1 MSDPTDTAGPPA
13 ATAGT
18 NRHVPSRMIPPA
30 LLAELGSLDLVA
42 RSVVDGVLHGAHYT
56 DRPGFSQEFAE
67 YRDYVPGDDP
77 RFVDWNAYAR
87 TDRPLLKLFE
97 GETNTRLL
105 VLLDASASMDAYG
118 TTDSGTQGANGAP
131 TKLRYAAYLA
141 AALAF
146 IAARQHDAVGLLVFD
161 EHPRTYVPPRPGR
174 GNLQAI
180 YHRLD
185 ELKPQGGSDWREAFT
200 QAASRFTKRGVIAA
214 ISDFYCDPADFGR
227 SLRIL
232 GSRGHD
238 LIVFHLL
245 DEAERAPGV
254 RGVPPFRRA
263 FTPPNPP
270 FGTALAPSPTAGRLR
285 RLRDGLRRRK
295 SDALAGGHATLR
307 DAETGD
313 VIEVDANDL
322 RSRYPQRLA
331 AHEQALRRE
340 AGAVGA
346 DYVRLNADEP
356 LDRALAGYL
365 RFRARRP

>member
-1 MSDPTDTAGPPA
+1 MSEPTPA
-13 ATAGT
+13 TGVPMATPDSVGRRAT
-18 NRHVPSRMIPPA
+18 RMIPPA
-30 LLAELGSLDLVA
+30 VLAELGSLELVA

-105 VLLDASASMDAYG
+105 VLLDGSASMGAFG
-118 TTDSGTQGANGAP
+118 PRRTDTP
-131 TKLRYAAYLA
+131 TKLRYAAYLS
-141 AALAF
+141 AALAL

-161 EHPRTYVPPRPGR
+161 QHPRAYVPPRPGR
-174 GNLQAI
+174 GHLQAI

-185 ELKPQGGSDWREAFT
+185 ELAPAGGSDWREAFT
-200 QAASRFTKRGVIAA
+200 QAASRFAKRGVIAA

-245 DEAERAPGV
+245 DEVERMP
-254 RGVPPFRRA
+254 RSRRA
-263 FTPPNPP
+263 F
-270 FGTALAPSPTAGRLR
+270 AGN
-285 RLRDGLRRRK
+285 
-295 SDALAGGHATLR
+295 ATLR
-307 DAETGD
+307 DIETGS

-322 RSRYPQRLA
+322 RSGYPQRLA
-331 AHEQALRRE
+331 AHEHALRRE

-356 LDRALAGYL
+356 LDRALTRYL
-365 RFRARRP
+365 RFRTRRP

>member
-1 MSDPTDTAGPPA
+1 MSD
-13 ATAGT
+13 ATAASPAITGT
-18 NRHVPSRMIPPA
+18 DRRSPSRMIPPSV
-30 LLAELGSLDLVA
+30 LAQLGSLELVA

-105 VLLDASASMDAYG
+105 VLLDGSASMDTFGG
-118 TTDSGTQGANGAP
+118 TGAASGGNGAAGGGVGAP
-131 TKLRYAAYLA
+131 TKLRYASYLA
-141 AALAF
+141 AALGL

-161 EHPRTYVPPRPGR
+161 EQPRAYIPPRPGK
-174 GNLQAI
+174 GNLQAF

-185 ELKPQGGSDWREAFT
+185 ELQPEGGSDWREAFT
-200 QAASRFTKRGVIAA
+200 HAASRFAKRGVMAA
-214 ISDFYCDPADFGR
+214 ISDFYCDPTDFGR

-245 DEAERAPGV
+245 DEAERAP
-254 RGVPPFRRA
+254 RSRRA
-263 FTPPNPP
+263 F
-270 FGTALAPSPTAGRLR
+270 
-285 RLRDGLRRRK
+285 
-295 SDALAGGHATLR
+295 GGNATLR
-307 DAETGD
+307 DVETGD

>member
-1 MSDPTDTAGPPA
+1 MSEPGPVRRSPA
-13 ATAGT
+13 EA
-18 NRHVPSRMIPPA
+18 PSGARRSARMIPPA
-30 LLAELGSLDLVA
+30 VLAQLGSLELVA

-105 VLLDASASMDAYG
+105 VLFDASASMNAFGD
-118 TTDSGTQGANGAP
+118 QGNGAALGNRAP
-131 TKLRYAAYLA
+131 TKLRYGAYLA
-141 AALAF
+141 AALAL
-146 IAARQHDAVGLLVFD
+146 IAARQHDAVGLLAFD
-161 EHPRTYVPPRPGR
+161 QRLRTYLAPRTGKA
-174 GNLQAI
+174 NLQAI

-185 ELKPQGGSDWREAFT
+185 ELTPEGGSDWHEAFS
-200 QAASRFTKRGVIAA
+200 QAASRFAKRGVIAA
-214 ISDFYCDPADFGR
+214 ISDFYCDPADFGH

-238 LIVFHLL
+238 LVAFHLL
-245 DEAERAPGV
+245 DAAERTP
-254 RGVPPFRRA
+254 RWRRA
-263 FTPPNPP
+263 F
-270 FGTALAPSPTAGRLR
+270 
-285 RLRDGLRRRK
+285 
-295 SDALAGGHATLR
+295 GGHSTLR
-307 DAETGD
+307 DVETGH

-322 RSRYPQRLA
+322 RTRYPRRLA
-331 AHEQALRRE
+331 AHEEALRRE

-356 LDRALAGYL
+356 LDRALARYL
-365 RFRARRP
+365 HFRARRP

>member
-1 MSDPTDTAGPPA
+1 MSDATPA
-13 ATAGT
+13 ANPATAGT
-18 NRHVPSRMIPPA
+18 DRRSPSRMIPPA
-30 LLAELGSLDLVA
+30 VLAQLGSLDLVA

-105 VLLDASASMDAYG
+105 VLLDGSASMDTFGG
-118 TTDSGTQGANGAP
+118 TGGGNGTP
-131 TKLRYAAYLA
+131 TKLRYATYLA
-141 AALAF
+141 AALGL

-161 EHPRTYVPPRPGR
+161 ERPRAYIPPRPGK
-174 GNLQAI
+174 GNLQAF

-185 ELKPQGGSDWREAFT
+185 ELQPEGGSDWQEAFT
-200 QAASRFTKRGVIAA
+200 HAASRFAKRGVMAA
-214 ISDFYCDPADFGR
+214 ISDFYCDPTDFGR

-245 DEAERAPGV
+245 DEAERAPRSG
-254 RGVPPFRRA
+254 RA
-263 FTPPNPP
+263 
-270 FGTALAPSPTAGRLR
+270 L
-285 RLRDGLRRRK
+285 
-295 SDALAGGHATLR
+295 GGHATLR
-307 DAETGD
+307 DVETGD

-322 RSRYPQRLA
+322 RARYPQRLA

>member
-1 MSDPTDTAGPPA
+1 MSDATATGVATATSANAGP
-13 ATAGT
+13 GT
-18 NRHVPSRMIPPA
+18 TRMIPPA
-30 LLAELGSLDLVA
+30 VLAQLGSLELVA

-56 DRPGFSQEFAE
+56 DKPGFSQEFAE

-97 GETNTRLL
+97 GETNTRLM
-105 VLLDASASMDAYG
+105 VLLDGSASM
-118 TTDSGTQGANGAP
+118 GAFGAPRTEAP

-141 AALAF
+141 AALALL
-146 IAARQHDAVGLLVFD
+146 AARQHDAVGLLVFD
-161 EHPRTYVPPRPGR
+161 QHARAYVPPRAGR
-174 GNLQAI
+174 GNLHAI

-185 ELKPQGGSDWREAFT
+185 ELAPAGGSDWREAFT
-200 QAASRFTKRGVIAA
+200 QAASRFRKRGVIAA

-232 GSRGHD
+232 GARGHD
-238 LIVFHLL
+238 LIVFHVL
-245 DEAERAPGV
+245 DEAERVPRSRRVPAP
-254 RGVPPFRRA
+254 
-263 FTPPNPP
+263 TSPP
-270 FGTALAPSPTAGRLR
+270 FGTASAPSPTAQRLR
-285 RLRDGLRRRK
+285 RLRDGLRGRI
-295 SDALAGGHATLR
+295 SDELADGHATLR
-307 DAETGD
+307 DVETGN

-322 RSRYPQRLA
+322 ASRYPQRLA

>member
-1 MSDPTDTAGPPA
+1 MSESGAARRSSARA
-13 ATAGT
+13 ATAGG
-18 NRHVPSRMIPPA
+18 RRSSRMLPPA
-30 LLAELGSLDLVA
+30 VLARLGSLELVA
-42 RSVVDGVLHGAHYT
+42 RTVVDGVLHGTHRT

-105 VLLDASASMDAYG
+105 ILFDASASMNAFGDRG
-118 TTDSGTQGANGAP
+118 GDAP
-131 TKLRYAAYLA
+131 TKLRYGAYLA
-141 AALAF
+141 AALAL
-146 IAARQHDAVGLLVFD
+146 IAARQHDAVGLLAFD
-161 EHPRTYVPPRPGR
+161 ERLRAYLPARTGP
-174 GNLQAI
+174 GNLQAV

-185 ELKPQGGSDWREAFT
+185 GMTPQGGSDWHHAFT
-200 QAASRFTKRGVIAA
+200 QAASRFAKRGVIAA
-214 ISDFYCDPADFGR
+214 ISDFYCDPAEFGHA
-227 SLRIL
+227 LRIL

-245 DEAERAPGV
+245 DAAERTP
-254 RGVPPFRRA
+254 RWRRA
-263 FTPPNPP
+263 F
-270 FGTALAPSPTAGRLR
+270 
-285 RLRDGLRRRK
+285 
-295 SDALAGGHATLR
+295 GGHATLR
-307 DAETGD
+307 DVETGN

-322 RSRYPQRLA
+322 RTRYPRRLA

-346 DYVRLNADEP
+346 DYVRLDADEP

>member
-1 MSDPTDTAGPPA
+1 MSEPATREAARHDPA
-13 ATAGT
+13 
-18 NRHVPSRMIPPA
+18 RMIPPA
-30 LLAELGSLDLVA
+30 VLAKLGSLDLVA

-105 VLLDASASMDAYG
+105 VLLDGSASMDAFG
-118 TTDSGTQGANGAP
+118 SPGAGAP

-141 AALAF
+141 ASLAC

-161 EHPRTYVPPRPGR
+161 EHLRAYLPPRPGR
-174 GNLQAI
+174 GHLQAV

-185 ELKPQGGSDWREAFT
+185 ELTPQGGSEWRRAFAEA
-200 QAASRFTKRGVIAA
+200 AGRFPKRGVIAA
-214 ISDFYCDPADFGR
+214 ISDFYCDPLDFRR
-227 SLRIL
+227 SLRTL

-245 DEAERAPGV
+245 DASERTPRSR
-254 RGVPPFRRA
+254 RGF
-263 FTPPNPP
+263 
-270 FGTALAPSPTAGRLR
+270 
-285 RLRDGLRRRK
+285 
-295 SDALAGGHATLR
+295 GGHVTLR
-307 DAETGD
+307 DVETGRA
-313 VIEVDANDL
+313 IEVDADDL
-322 RSRYPQRLA
+322 RIRYPQRLA
-331 AHEQALRRE
+331 AHERALRRE

-365 RFRARRP
+365 RFRTRRP

>member
-1 MSDPTDTAGPPA
+1 MSEQTDAASPPT

-18 NRHVPSRMIPPA
+18 NRRVPSRMIPPA
-30 LLAELGSLDLVA
+30 LLAQLGSLELVA
-42 RSVVDGVLHGAHYT
+42 RAVVDGVLHGAHYT

-105 VLLDASASMDAYG
+105 VLLDGSASMDAFGVPG
-118 TTDSGTQGANGAP
+118 TRGNGAP

-146 IAARQHDAVGLLVFD
+146 IAARQHDAAGLLVFD
-161 EHPRTYVPPRPGR
+161 EHPRAYIPPRPGR

-185 ELKPQGGSDWREAFT
+185 EVKPSGGSDWREAFT
-200 QAASRFTKRGVIAA
+200 QAASRLAKRGVIAA
-214 ISDFYCDPADFGR
+214 ISDFYCDPAEFGR

-245 DEAERAPGV
+245 DDEERAPRV
-254 RGVPPFRRA
+254 RGVPRFRRA
-263 FTPPNPP
+263 
-270 FGTALAPSPTAGRLR
+270 L
-285 RLRDGLRRRK
+285 
-295 SDALAGGHATLR
+295 GGNATLR
-307 DAETGD
+307 DVETGAI
-313 VIEVDANDL
+313 IEVDANDL

>member
-1 MSDPTDTAGPPA
+1 MSEQRAAAGPPT

-18 NRHVPSRMIPPA
+18 NRRVPSRMIPPA
-30 LLAELGSLDLVA
+30 LLAQLGSLELIA

-105 VLLDASASMDAYG
+105 VLLDGSASMDAFGVNDG
-118 TTDSGTQGANGAP
+118 TP

-141 AALAF
+141 AALAL
-146 IAARQHDAVGLLVFD
+146 IAARQHDAAGLLVFD
-161 EHPRTYVPPRPGR
+161 DEPRAYVPPRAGA
-174 GNLQAI
+174 GSLQAI

-185 ELKPQGGSDWREAFT
+185 DLKPEGGSNWLAAFT
-200 QAASRFTKRGVIAA
+200 HAASRLAKRGIIAA

-245 DEAERAPGV
+245 DEAERVPQV
-254 RGVPPFRRA
+254 RGGPR
-263 FTPPNPP
+263 
-270 FGTALAPSPTAGRLR
+270 SLR
-285 RLRDGLRRRK
+285 TF
-295 SDALAGGHATLR
+295 GGHATLR
-307 DAETGD
+307 DVETGE
-313 VIEVDANDL
+313 VIEVDPSDL

-331 AHEQALRRE
+331 VHELALRRE

-356 LDRALAGYL
+356 LDRALARYL
-365 RFRARRP
+365 RFRVRRP

>member
-1 MSDPTDTAGPPA
+1 MSDATAAASP

-18 NRHVPSRMIPPA
+18 DRRSPSRMIPPA
-30 LLAELGSLDLVA
+30 VLAQLGSLELVA

-105 VLLDASASMDAYG
+105 VLLDGSASMNAFG
-118 TTDSGTQGANGAP
+118 TARGGDSAP
-131 TKLRYAAYLA
+131 TKLRYASYLA
-141 AALAF
+141 AALGL

-161 EHPRTYVPPRPGR
+161 EQPRAYVPPRPGK
-174 GNLQAI
+174 GNLQAF

-185 ELKPQGGSDWREAFT
+185 ELQPEGGSDWREAFT
-200 QAASRFTKRGVIAA
+200 HAASRFAKRGVIAA
-214 ISDFYCDPADFGR
+214 ISDFYCDPTDFGR

-245 DEAERAPGV
+245 DEAERAP
-254 RGVPPFRRA
+254 RSRQA
-263 FTPPNPP
+263 F
-270 FGTALAPSPTAGRLR
+270 GRN
-285 RLRDGLRRRK
+285 
-295 SDALAGGHATLR
+295 ATLR
-307 DAETGD
+307 DVETGD

-322 RSRYPQRLA
+322 RARYPQRLA

>member
-1 MSDPTDTAGPPA
+1 MSDLGAAEDPPT
-13 ATAGT
+13 ATEGAD
-18 NRHVPSRMIPPA
+18 RRVPSRMIPPA
-30 LLAELGSLDLVA
+30 LLAQLGSLELVA

-105 VLLDASASMDAYG
+105 VLLDGSASMDAFGVAG
-118 TTDSGTQGANGAP
+118 TGDASSGAP

-141 AALAF
+141 AALAL

-161 EHPRTYVPPRPGR
+161 QHARAYIPPRPGR

-185 ELKPQGGSDWREAFT
+185 EVQPQGGSDWREAFT
-200 QAASRFTKRGVIAA
+200 QAASRLPKRGVIAA
-214 ISDFYCDPADFGR
+214 ISDFYCDPAEFGR

-245 DEAERAPGV
+245 DEAERAP
-254 RGVPPFRRA
+254 RLRRA
-263 FTPPNPP
+263 FAPPNPP
-270 FGTALAPSPTAGRLR
+270 SGTALAPSPTALRLR
-285 RLRDGLRRRK
+285 RLRDGLRRRGA
-295 SDALAGGHATLR
+295 DALAGGHATLR
-307 DAETGD
+307 DVETGEA
-313 VIEVDANDL
+313 IEVDPNDL

-365 RFRARRP
+365 RFRVRRP

>member
-1 MSDPTDTAGPPA
+1 MSEPT
-13 ATAGT
+13 TAGT
-18 NRHVPSRMIPPA
+18 AQRTPTRLIPPA
-30 LLAELGSLDLVA
+30 VLARLGSLDLVA
-42 RSVVDGVLHGAHYT
+42 RSVVDGVLHGAHTT

-105 VLLDASASMDAYG
+105 VLLDASASMDAFGVRG
-118 TTDSGTQGANGAP
+118 TGTP
-131 TKLRYAAYLA
+131 TKLRYAAYLG
-141 AALAF
+141 AALAY

-161 EHPRTYVPPRPGR
+161 EHLRTYLPPQPGR
-174 GNLQAI
+174 GNLQAV

-185 ELKPQGGSDWREAFT
+185 ELTPQGGSDWREAFT
-200 QAASRFTKRGVIAA
+200 QASSRCPKRGVIAA
-214 ISDFYCDPADFGR
+214 ISDFYCDPVDFGR

-245 DEAERAPGV
+245 DASERTP
-254 RGVPPFRRA
+254 RSRRA
-263 FTPPNPP
+263 F
-270 FGTALAPSPTAGRLR
+270 AGQV
-285 RLRDGLRRRK
+285 
-295 SDALAGGHATLR
+295 TLR
-307 DAETGD
+307 DVETGR
-313 VIEVDANDL
+313 VIEVDADDL
-322 RSRYPQRLA
+322 RTRYPQRLA
-331 AHEQALRRE
+331 DHEQALRRE
-340 AGAVGA
+340 AGTVGA

>member
-1 MSDPTDTAGPPA
+1 MSEAGPVRRNTTT
-13 ATAGT
+13 TALSS
-18 NRHVPSRMIPPA
+18 PSAVRMISPL
-30 LLAELGSLDLVA
+30 LLAQLRSLELVA
-42 RSVVDGVLHGAHYT
+42 RTVVDGLLHGAHCT

-77 RFVDWNAYAR
+77 RCIDWNAYAR
-87 TDRPLLKLFE
+87 TDRTLLKLFE
-97 GETNTRLL
+97 GETNTQLLL
-105 VLLDASASMDAYG
+105 VLDGSASMDMFDVG
-118 TTDSGTQGANGAP
+118 DGSANP
-131 TKLRYAAYLA
+131 TKLRYAAFLA
-141 AALAF
+141 SALAF

-161 EHPRTYVPPRPGR
+161 ERLRTYLAPRVGD

-185 ELKPQGGSDWREAFT
+185 ELAPAGGSDWGEAFT
-200 QAASRFTKRGVIAA
+200 QAAGRCAKRGVIAA

-227 SLRIL
+227 ALRIL

-245 DEAERAPGV
+245 DAAERV
-254 RGVPPFRRA
+254 F
-263 FTPPNPP
+263 
-270 FGTALAPSPTAGRLR
+270 RLR
-285 RLRDGLRRRK
+285 
-295 SDALAGGHATLR
+295 SAFGGHAMLR
-307 DAETGD
+307 DVETGK
-313 VIEVDANDL
+313 VIEVDSNDL
-322 RSRYPQRLA
+322 RTRYPQRLA

>member
-1 MSDPTDTAGPPA
+1 MSDPSAAAGAPTTTAGA
-13 ATAGT
+13 
-18 NRHVPSRMIPPA
+18 NRRVPSRMIPPA
-30 LLAELGSLDLVA
+30 LLAQIGSLELTA
-42 RSVVDGVLHGAHYT
+42 RAVVDGVLHGAHYT

-105 VLLDASASMDAYG
+105 VLLDGSASMDAFGVPG
-118 TTDSGTQGANGAP
+118 TGSGRGESAP

-141 AALAF
+141 AALTF

-161 EHPRTYVPPRPGR
+161 EHARAYIPPRPGR
-174 GNLQAI
+174 GNVQAI

-200 QAASRFTKRGVIAA
+200 HAASRLAKRGVIAA

-227 SLRIL
+227 ALRIL

-245 DEAERAPGV
+245 DQAERAP
-254 RGVPPFRRA
+254 RFRRA
-263 FTPPNPP
+263 FAPPNPP
-270 FGTALAPSPTAGRLR
+270 SGTALAPSPTARRLR
-285 RLRDGLRRRK
+285 RLRDGLRRHGA
-295 SDALAGGHATLR
+295 DALAGGHATLR
-307 DAETGD
+307 DVETGD

-331 AHEQALRRE
+331 AHEQALLRE

-356 LDRALAGYL
+356 LDRALTRYL
-365 RFRARRP
+365 RFRVRRP

>member
-1 MSDPTDTAGPPA
+1 MSD
-13 ATAGT
+13 ATAASPAT
-18 NRHVPSRMIPPA
+18 ADTQRRSPSRMIPPA
-30 LLAELGSLDLVA
+30 VLAQLGSLELVA

-105 VLLDASASMDAYG
+105 VLLDGSASMDTFGG
-118 TTDSGTQGANGAP
+118 TDAGRGGNGGP
-131 TKLRYAAYLA
+131 TKLRYATYLA
-141 AALAF
+141 AALGL

-161 EHPRTYVPPRPGR
+161 EHPRAYIPPRPGK
-174 GNLQAI
+174 GNLQAF

-185 ELKPQGGSDWREAFT
+185 ELQPEGGSDWREAFT
-200 QAASRFTKRGVIAA
+200 HAASRFAKRGVMAA
-214 ISDFYCDPADFGR
+214 ISDFYCDPTDFGR

-245 DEAERAPGV
+245 DEAERAPQS
-254 RGVPPFRRA
+254 RRA
-263 FTPPNPP
+263 F
-270 FGTALAPSPTAGRLR
+270 A
-285 RLRDGLRRRK
+285 
-295 SDALAGGHATLR
+295 GHATLR
-307 DAETGD
+307 DVETGD

>member
-1 MSDPTDTAGPPA
+1 MSD
-13 ATAGT
+13 ATAASPAT
-18 NRHVPSRMIPPA
+18 ADTQRRSPSRMIPPA
-30 LLAELGSLDLVA
+30 VLAQLGSLDLVA

-105 VLLDASASMDAYG
+105 VLLDGSASMDTFGG
-118 TTDSGTQGANGAP
+118 TDAGRGGNGGP
-131 TKLRYAAYLA
+131 TKLRYATYLA
-141 AALAF
+141 AALGL

-161 EHPRTYVPPRPGR
+161 EHPRAYIPPRPGR
-174 GNLQAI
+174 GNLQAF

-185 ELKPQGGSDWREAFT
+185 ELQPEGGSDWREAFT
-200 QAASRFTKRGVIAA
+200 HAASRFAKRGVMAA

-245 DEAERAPGV
+245 DEVERAPQS
-254 RGVPPFRRA
+254 RRA
-263 FTPPNPP
+263 F
-270 FGTALAPSPTAGRLR
+270 A
-285 RLRDGLRRRK
+285 
-295 SDALAGGHATLR
+295 GHATLR
-307 DAETGD
+307 DVETGD
-313 VIEVDANDL
+313 VIEVDTNDL

>member
-1 MSDPTDTAGPPA
+1 MSESTSPTSAPT
-13 ATAGT
+13 ATARRSPT
-18 NRHVPSRMIPPA
+18 RMIPPA
-30 LLAELGSLDLVA
+30 VLAELGSLDLVA

-105 VLLDASASMDAYG
+105 VLLDASASMDAFG
-118 TTDSGTQGANGAP
+118 TGAASAP
-131 TKLRYAAYLA
+131 TKLRYAAYLG
-141 AALAF
+141 AALSY

-161 EHPRTYVPPRPGR
+161 QRLRTYVPPRRGG

-185 ELKPQGGSDWREAFT
+185 ELAPEGGSDWREAFT
-200 QAASRFTKRGVIAA
+200 QAASRFAKRGVIAA

-238 LIVFHLL
+238 LIVFHVL
-245 DEAERAPGV
+245 DAAERTP
-254 RGVPPFRRA
+254 RSRRA
-263 FTPPNPP
+263 F
-270 FGTALAPSPTAGRLR
+270 
-285 RLRDGLRRRK
+285 
-295 SDALAGGHATLR
+295 GGHATLR
-307 DAETGD
+307 DVETGQ

-322 RSRYPQRLA
+322 RTRYPQRLA
-331 AHEQALRRE
+331 THEQALRRE

>member
-1 MSDPTDTAGPPA
+1 MSDATAPSPA
-13 ATAGT
+13 TATAGAD
-18 NRHVPSRMIPPA
+18 RRSPSRMIPPSV
-30 LLAELGSLDLVA
+30 LAQLGSLELVA

-105 VLLDASASMDAYG
+105 VLLDGSASMDTFGG
-118 TTDSGTQGANGAP
+118 TASARGGNGAP
-131 TKLRYAAYLA
+131 TKLRYASYLA
-141 AALAF
+141 AALGL

-161 EHPRTYVPPRPGR
+161 EQPRAYIPPRPGK
-174 GNLQAI
+174 GNLQAF

-185 ELKPQGGSDWREAFT
+185 ELQPEGGSDWREAFT
-200 QAASRFTKRGVIAA
+200 HAASRFAKRGVMAA
-214 ISDFYCDPADFGR
+214 ISDFYCDPTDFGR

-245 DEAERAPGV
+245 DEAERIPQS
-254 RGVPPFRRA
+254 RRA
-263 FTPPNPP
+263 F
-270 FGTALAPSPTAGRLR
+270 R
-285 RLRDGLRRRK
+285 
-295 SDALAGGHATLR
+295 GHATLR
-307 DAETGD
+307 DVETGD

-322 RSRYPQRLA
+322 RARYPQRLA

-340 AGAVGA
+340 ACAVGA

>member
-1 MSDPTDTAGPPA
+1 MSEPTPATGVPMATPGAGRR
-13 ATAGT
+13 AT
-18 NRHVPSRMIPPA
+18 RMIPPA
-30 LLAELGSLDLVA
+30 VLAELGSLELVA

-87 TDRPLLKLFE
+87 IDRPLLKLFE

-105 VLLDASASMDAYG
+105 VLLDGSASM
-118 TTDSGTQGANGAP
+118 GAFGPRRSDTP
-131 TKLRYAAYLA
+131 TKLRYAAYLC
-141 AALAF
+141 AALALV
-146 IAARQHDAVGLLVFD
+146 AARQHDAVGLLVFD
-161 EHPRTYVPPRPGR
+161 QHPRTYVPPRPGR
-174 GNLQAI
+174 AHLQAI

-185 ELKPQGGSDWREAFT
+185 ELAPAGGSDWREAFT
-200 QAASRFTKRGVIAA
+200 QAASRFAKRGVIAA

-245 DEAERAPGV
+245 DEVERMP
-254 RGVPPFRRA
+254 RSRRA
-263 FTPPNPP
+263 LSGN
-270 FGTALAPSPTAGRLR
+270 
-285 RLRDGLRRRK
+285 
-295 SDALAGGHATLR
+295 ATLR
-307 DAETGD
+307 DVETGN

-322 RSRYPQRLA
+322 RRGYPQRLA
-331 AHEQALRRE
+331 AHERALRRE

-346 DYVRLNADEP
+346 DYVRLNADQP
-356 LDRALAGYL
+356 LDRALTRYL
-365 RFRARRP
+365 RFRTRRP

>member
-1 MSDPTDTAGPPA
+1 MSEQTDAASPPTEAPA
-13 ATAGT
+13 TS
-18 NRHVPSRMIPPA
+18 RRVPSRMIPPA
-30 LLAELGSLDLVA
+30 VLAQLGSLELVA

-105 VLLDASASMDAYG
+105 VLLDGSASMDAFG
-118 TTDSGTQGANGAP
+118 VPRTGAAGAP

-161 EHPRTYVPPRPGR
+161 EHPRAYIPPRPGR

-185 ELKPQGGSDWREAFT
+185 EVEPQGGSDWREAFT
-200 QAASRFTKRGVIAA
+200 QAASRLTKRGVIAA
-214 ISDFYCDPADFGR
+214 ISDFYCDPAEFGR

-245 DEAERAPGV
+245 DDEERAP
-254 RGVPPFRRA
+254 RIRRA
-263 FTPPNPP
+263 FR
-270 FGTALAPSPTAGRLR
+270 GS
-285 RLRDGLRRRK
+285 
-295 SDALAGGHATLR
+295 ATLR
-307 DAETGD
+307 DVETGD
-313 VIEVDANDL
+313 VIEVDPNDL

-365 RFRARRP
+365 RFRVRRP

>member
-1 MSDPTDTAGPPA
+1 
-13 ATAGT
+13 
-18 NRHVPSRMIPPA
+18 MIPPA
-30 LLAELGSLDLVA
+30 LLARLGSLELVA
-42 RSVVDGVLHGAHYT
+42 RAVVDGVLHGAHYT

-105 VLLDASASMDAYG
+105 VLLDGSASMDAFDG
-118 TTDSGTQGANGAP
+118 PGAGAGRGGDGAP

-146 IAARQHDAVGLLVFD
+146 IAARQHDSVGLLVFD
-161 EHPRTYVPPRPGR
+161 EHPRAYVPPRPGR
-174 GNLQAI
+174 ASLQAI
-180 YHRLD
+180 CHRLD
-185 ELKPQGGSDWREAFT
+185 ELKPVGGSDWREAFT
-200 QAASRFTKRGVIAA
+200 QAANRFAKRGVIAA
-214 ISDFYCDPADFGR
+214 ISDFYCEPADFGR

-245 DEAERAPGV
+245 DEAER
-254 RGVPPFRRA
+254 VPRSRRA
-263 FTPPNPP
+263 F
-270 FGTALAPSPTAGRLR
+270 R
-285 RLRDGLRRRK
+285 
-295 SDALAGGHATLR
+295 GHATLR
-307 DAETGD
+307 DVETGD
-313 VIEVDANDL
+313 VIEVDPDDL

-340 AGAVGA
+340 AGGVGA
-346 DYVRLNADEP
+346 DYVRLDADEP

>member
-1 MSDPTDTAGPPA
+1 
-13 ATAGT
+13 
-18 NRHVPSRMIPPA
+18 MIPPA
-30 LLAELGSLDLVA
+30 VLAQLGSLELVA

-105 VLLDASASMDAYG
+105 VLVDGSASMDRFTGDARG
-118 TTDSGTQGANGAP
+118 GAP

-161 EHPRTYVPPRPGR
+161 EHARAYIPPRPGR
-174 GNLQAI
+174 GSLQAI

-185 ELKPQGGSDWREAFT
+185 ELKPAGGSDWREAFT
-200 QAASRFTKRGVIAA
+200 QAASRLAKRGVIAA
-214 ISDFYCDPADFGR
+214 ISDFYCDPAEFGR
-227 SLRIL
+227 ALRIL

-245 DEAERAPGV
+245 DESERTPRSRRAP
-254 RGVPPFRRA
+254 
-263 FTPPNPP
+263 
-270 FGTALAPSPTAGRLR
+270 
-285 RLRDGLRRRK
+285 
-295 SDALAGGHATLR
+295 AGGHATLR
-307 DAETGD
+307 DVETGE

-340 AGAVGA
+340 AGGVGA

-365 RFRARRP
+365 RFRVRRP

>member
-1 MSDPTDTAGPPA
+1 MSEPTPA
-13 ATAGT
+13 ASIRTSTTHHA
-18 NRHVPSRMIPPA
+18 RRSPSRMIPPA
-30 LLAELGSLDLVA
+30 VLAELGSLDLVA
-42 RSVVDGVLHGAHYT
+42 RAVVDGVLHGAHNT

-77 RFVDWNAYAR
+77 RFIDWNAFAR

-105 VLLDASASMDAYG
+105 VLLDGSASMDAFGNRGAG
-118 TTDSGTQGANGAP
+118 TARGDGTP

-141 AALAF
+141 ATLAL
-146 IAARQHDAVGLLVFD
+146 IGARQHDAVGLLIFD
-161 EHPRTYVPPRPGR
+161 EKTRAYVPPRPGT

-185 ELKPQGGSDWREAFT
+185 DLQPEGGSDWLEAFT
-200 QAASRFTKRGVIAA
+200 QAASRMAKRGIIAA
-214 ISDFYCDPADFGR
+214 ISDFYCDPADFGQ

-238 LIVFHLL
+238 LVVFHLL
-245 DEAERAPGV
+245 DEAERAP
-254 RGVPPFRRA
+254 RSRRA
-263 FTPPNPP
+263 F
-270 FGTALAPSPTAGRLR
+270 
-285 RLRDGLRRRK
+285 
-295 SDALAGGHATLR
+295 GGHTTLR

-322 RSRYPQRLA
+322 HARYPQRLA

-340 AGAVGA
+340 AGAVRA
-346 DYVRLNADEP
+346 DYVRLDADEP
-356 LDRALAGYL
+356 LDRALARYL

>member
-1 MSDPTDTAGPPA
+1 MSEATSAASTPT
-13 ATAGT
+13 ATAD
-18 NRHVPSRMIPPA
+18 NARRSPSRMIPPA
-30 LLAELGSLDLVA
+30 VLAELGSLDLVA
-42 RSVVDGVLHGAHYT
+42 RAIVDGVLHGAHYT

-105 VLLDASASMDAYG
+105 VLLDGSASMDAFG
-118 TTDSGTQGANGAP
+118 TRGTGAP

-141 AALAF
+141 AALAL

-161 EHPRTYVPPRPGR
+161 EQPRAYVPPRPGN

-180 YHRLD
+180 YHHLD
-185 ELKPQGGSDWREAFT
+185 DVKPEGGSDWLEAFT
-200 QAASRFTKRGVIAA
+200 QAASRMAKRGIIGA

-238 LIVFHLL
+238 LVVFHVL
-245 DEAERAPGV
+245 DEAERAP
-254 RGVPPFRRA
+254 RFRRVPRSRRA
-263 FTPPNPP
+263 F
-270 FGTALAPSPTAGRLR
+270 
-285 RLRDGLRRRK
+285 
-295 SDALAGGHATLR
+295 GGHATLR
-307 DAETGD
+307 DVETGD

-322 RSRYPQRLA
+322 RARYPQRLA

>member
-1 MSDPTDTAGPPA
+1 MSDPTDAAGPPT

-18 NRHVPSRMIPPA
+18 TRRVPSRMIPPA
-30 LLAELGSLDLVA
+30 LLAELGSLELIA

-105 VLLDASASMDAYG
+105 VLLDGSASMDDFG
-118 TTDSGTQGANGAP
+118 VPRSGTARSGNDAP
-131 TKLRYAAYLA
+131 TKIRYAAYLA
-141 AALAF
+141 AALAL

-161 EHPRTYVPPRPGR
+161 EHARAYVPPRPGR
-174 GNLQAI
+174 SNLQAI

-200 QAASRFTKRGVIAA
+200 QAASRFAKRGVIAA
-214 ISDFYCDPADFGR
+214 ISDFYCDPADFSR

-238 LIVFHLL
+238 LIVFHVL
-245 DEAERAPGV
+245 DEAERAP
-254 RGVPPFRRA
+254 RFRRA
-263 FTPPNPP
+263 F
-270 FGTALAPSPTAGRLR
+270 
-285 RLRDGLRRRK
+285 
-295 SDALAGGHATLR
+295 GGHATLR
-307 DAETGD
+307 DVETGD

>member
-1 MSDPTDTAGPPA
+1 
-13 ATAGT
+13 
-18 NRHVPSRMIPPA
+18 MIPPA
-30 LLAELGSLDLVA
+30 LLAELGSLELVA
-42 RSVVDGVLHGAHYT
+42 RAVVDGVLHGAHYT

-105 VLLDASASMDAYG
+105 VLLDGSASMDAFGLPGTADGVRAAYG
-118 TTDSGTQGANGAP
+118 GVSAP
-131 TKLRYAAYLA
+131 SKIRFGAYLA

-161 EHPRTYVPPRPGR
+161 EHPRAYIPPRPGR

-245 DEAERAPGV
+245 DEAERAPRV
-254 RGVPPFRRA
+254 RGGP
-263 FTPPNPP
+263 
-270 FGTALAPSPTAGRLR
+270 RLR
-285 RLRDGLRRRK
+285 H
-295 SDALAGGHATLR
+295 ALSGHATLR
-307 DAETGD
+307 DVETGD
-313 VIEVDANDL
+313 VIEVDANEL
-322 RSRYPQRLA
+322 GSRYPRRLA

-340 AGAVGA
+340 ASAVGA
-346 DYVRLNADEP
+346 DYIRLNADEP
-356 LDRALAGYL
+356 LDRALTGYL

>member
-1 MSDPTDTAGPPA
+1 MSEQGTPAGPPTP
-13 ATAGT
+13 TART
-18 NRHVPSRMIPPA
+18 NRRFPSRMIPPA
-30 LLAELGSLDLVA
+30 LLAQLGSLELVA
-42 RSVVDGVLHGAHYT
+42 RSVVDGVSHGAHYT

-105 VLLDASASMDAYG
+105 VLLDGSASMDAF
-118 TTDSGTQGANGAP
+118 DAADAP

-141 AALAF
+141 AALAL

-161 EHPRTYVPPRPGR
+161 AEPRAYVPPRAGTAS
-174 GNLQAI
+174 LQAI

-185 ELKPQGGSDWREAFT
+185 DLKPEGGSDWLEAFT
-200 QAASRFTKRGVIAA
+200 QAASRLPKRGIIAA

-238 LIVFHLL
+238 LILFHLL
-245 DEAERAPGV
+245 DEAERAPRV
-254 RGVPPFRRA
+254 RGVPRSRRA
-263 FTPPNPP
+263 F
-270 FGTALAPSPTAGRLR
+270 
-285 RLRDGLRRRK
+285 
-295 SDALAGGHATLR
+295 AGGHATLR
-307 DAETGD
+307 DVETGD
-313 VIEVDANDL
+313 FIEVDANDL
-322 RSRYPQRLA
+322 LSRYPRRLA
-331 AHEQALRRE
+331 AHELALRRE

-356 LDRALAGYL
+356 LDRALAQYL
-365 RFRARRP
+365 RFRVRRP